1 MITVHH
7 LDNSRSLRIVWLL
20 EALQQPYE
28 LVTHHRDPQTLL
40 APESLKRLHPLGKA
54 PLIVD
59 EGLTVAES
67 GAIIDYLIERY
78 DDGRLA
84 PAPGTPE
91 HRDYRYWLHY
101 AEGSAMP
108 PLVMHLVFSRL
119 GIEPRIAPHLG
130 DQDHRDLVR
139 EGIPRDA
146 GAAGVPVVP
155 GTTEP
160 VESTEDAL
168 VIAAEIG
175 YPVMLKASWGGGGRG
190 MRVIPDEATLAK
202 EVLAAKR
209 EAMAA
214 FGKDEIYLEKLVQR
228 ARHVEVQ
235 ILGDGENVVL
245 IHALRPSILEF
256 RQQYLDPKMVEH
268 RREIGLGTAP
278 HRRVD
283 GGSRRRRDDHA
294 HRAASRPAP
303 GLFHR
308 DRSDAGAELRAVRR
322 RRGGPGTAWRA
333 REGHGGARALP
344 SRSRGI

>member
-119 GIEPRIAPHLG
+119 GKPPVPALLRPLAGKLGQGVQAKFLDPEIERHL
-130 DQDHRDLVR
+130 
-139 EGIPRDA
+139 A
-146 GAAGVPVVP
+146 F
-155 GTTEP
+155 
-160 VESTEDAL
+160 
-168 VIAAEIG
+168 
-175 YPVMLKASWGGGGRG
+175 W
-190 MRVIPDEATLAK
+190 EATLGEHAWFAGSTFTAADIQMSFP
-202 EVLAAKR
+202 VLAVESRRGLADFPAIGEWLTR
-209 EAMAA
+209 IRARA
-214 FGKDEIYLEKLVQR
+214 DYQR
-228 ARHVEVQ
+228 AVEQ
-235 ILGDGENVVL
+235 TGELNL
-245 IHALRPSILEF
+245 SATR
-256 RQQYLDPKMVEH
+256 
-268 RREIGLGTAP
+268 
-278 HRRVD
+278 
-283 GGSRRRRDDHA
+283 
-294 HRAASRPAP
+294 
-303 GLFHR
+303 
-308 DRSDAGAELRAVRR
+308 
-322 RRGGPGTAWRA
+322 
-333 REGHGGARALP
+333 
-344 SRSRGI
+344 